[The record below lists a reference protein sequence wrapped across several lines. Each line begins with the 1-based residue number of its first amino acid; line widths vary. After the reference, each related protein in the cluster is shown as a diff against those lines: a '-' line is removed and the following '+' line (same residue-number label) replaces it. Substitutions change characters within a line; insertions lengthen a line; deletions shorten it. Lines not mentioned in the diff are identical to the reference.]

1 MAKGGRG
8 GKRTGVAERPL
19 SKDQLDALD
28 YYTQDGYYIN
38 NMLRNGYDLDDSE
51 KEFIRLL
58 DEATNSTVKQD
69 VLYRIVDASTIFGD
83 GVDDFE
89 YDNLKSHI
97 VFGDDA
103 YDRGAYSQ
111 GIKARMEKLV
121 QSAIGKTHT
130 DKGYMSTTFDEE
142 TASHKQSSETHG
154 RNRVVMRITNAKGA
168 KGRDISKQFNREW
181 DAENEVLLARNNS
194 YQVKRIYNKDYMIYV
209 DVELKK

>member
-19 SKDQLDALD
+19 SKEQLDALE

-38 NMLRNGYDLDDSE
+38 NMLRKGYDLEENE

-58 DEATNSTVKQD
+58 DEAINSTVKQD
-69 VLYRIVDASTIFGD
+69 VLYRVVDASTIFGD
-83 GVDDFE
+83 SVDDFE
-89 YDNLKSHI
+89 YDNLKAHI
-97 VFGDDA
+97 LFGDDA

-121 QSAIGKTHT
+121 QNALGKTHT

-142 TASHKQSSETHG
+142 TGRDKESSETHG
-154 RNRVVMRITNAKGA
+154 RNRVVLKITNAKGA
-168 KGRDISKQFNREW
+168 KGRDISKHFNRE
-181 DAENEVLLARNNS
+181 DDVENEVLLARNNS

>member
-1 MAKGGRG
+1 MAKDRRG
-8 GKRTGVAERPL
+8 GKRVVASSKPL
-19 SKDQLDALD
+19 TKDQIDALD
-28 YYTQDGYYIN
+28 YYVQDGYYIN
-38 NMLRNGYDLDDSE
+38 TILRNGDPLDESE
-51 KEFIRLL
+51 KEFVRLL

-69 VLYRIVDASTIFGD
+69 VLYRIVDASTIFGND
-83 GVDDFE
+83 VDDFE

-142 TASHKQSSETHG
+142 TASYKQSSETHG
-154 RNRVVMRITNAKGA
+154 RNRVVMRIINAKGA
-168 KGRDISKQFNREW
+168 KGRDISKNFNREW

-194 YQVKRIYNKDYMIYV
+194 YQVKKIYSKDYMIYV
-209 DVELKK
+209 DVELKR

>member
-1 MAKGGRG
+1 MAKDRRG
-8 GKRTGVAERPL
+8 GKRVVASSKPL
-19 SKDQLDALD
+19 TKDQIDALD
-28 YYTQDGYYIN
+28 YYVQDGYYIN
-38 NMLRNGYDLDDSE
+38 TILRNGDPLDESE
-51 KEFIRLL
+51 KEFVRLL

-69 VLYRIVDASTIFGD
+69 VLYRIVDASTIFGND
-83 GVDDFE
+83 VDDFE

-142 TASHKQSSETHG
+142 TASYKQSSETHG
-154 RNRVVMRITNAKGA
+154 RNRVVMRIINAKGA
-168 KGRDISKQFNREW
+168 KGRDISKQFNRDW

-194 YQVKRIYNKDYMIYV
+194 YQVKKIYSKDYMIYV
-209 DVELKK
+209 DVELKR